1 MMIPMQPI
9 GPEAVGSE
17 LVGPRPIGLRSPGAR
32 SIGPR
37 PIGLAAAALI
47 LTALAV
53 SPAGAQ
59 EAAIYSGMDR
69 LHPVWAENGMVS
81 AQERVA
87 AEVGRDILARGGNAI
102 DAGVAVAF
110 ALAVTLPRA
119 GNLGGGGFMLVHDA
133 ESGETRAIDYRE
145 MAPSSAS
152 RDMFLD
158 AEGNADS
165 EKSRYSGAASGVP
178 GTVAGM
184 KLALDKYGS
193 MDWAEVIAPA
203 IRLAEGITVTPDLAD
218 SLEALRERLTHYP
231 SAAKIFYKEDG
242 ALYRPGETLTQTDL
256 AATLRKIAEEGP
268 DGFYKGEVAEAIAR
282 SVTEA
287 GGRMTVEDLA
297 AYKAVERE
305 PVTGTYRGAEI
316 VSMPPP
322 SSGGVHLIQI
332 LNALEGYPIGA
343 LGANSSETI
352 HLMAEAMK
360 LAYADRSEF
369 LGDPDFVDVPVAALT
384 SKDYAVDMRGKIRA
398 DFATPSEQ
406 IRPADLA
413 PYESEETT
421 HFSVIDKEGNAV
433 SNTYTINFSYGSGLV
448 AEGTGVLMNNEMDDF
463 SAKPGVANAYGLI
476 GGDAN
481 AVEPGKRPLSSM
493 TPTIVKQDGAVWLV
507 TGSPGGARII
517 TTVLQV
523 IMNMIDHDMNVAE
536 ASTAPRIHHQWLPDQ
551 LRVEEGISLDTQRAL
566 LAKGHVLSLEEVMGS
581 TQSVSRNPET
591 GFLLGA
597 SDPRRAGAAT
607 VGY

>member
-1 MMIPMQPI
+1 MLSLFDIRR
-9 GPEAVGSE
+9 VG
-17 LVGPRPIGLRSPGAR
+17 
-32 SIGPR
+32 
-37 PIGLAAAALI
+37 AAAL
-47 LTALAV
+47 ALAV
-53 SPAGAQ
+53 VAAPAHAQ

-69 LHPVWAENGMVS
+69 MHPVWANSGMVS
-81 AQERVA
+81 AQEQIA
-87 AEVGRDILARGGNAI
+87 AEVGRDILAAGGNAV

-119 GNLGGGGFMLVHDA
+119 GNIGGGGFMLVHDA
-133 ESGETRAIDYRE
+133 KTGETHAIDYRE
-145 MAPSSAS
+145 MAPAGAS

-165 EKSRYSGAASGVP
+165 ELSRYSGAASGVP

-184 KLALDKYGS
+184 KLVLDQYGS
-193 MDWAEVIAPA
+193 MPWADVIAPA
-203 IRLAEGITVTPDLAD
+203 IRQAEEGITVTPDLAD
-218 SLEALRERLTHYP
+218 SLEAMKDRLTKYP
-231 SAAKIFYKEDG
+231 SAAKIFYKEG
-242 ALYRPGETLTQTDL
+242 GELYRPGDTLVQADL
-256 AATLRKIAEEGP
+256 ATTLKKIAAEGP
-268 DGFYKGEVAEAIAR
+268 DGFYKGPVAEAIAT

-287 GGRMTVEDLA
+287 GGKMTVEDMA
-297 AYKAVERE
+297 SYKAVSRE
-305 PVTGTYRGAEI
+305 PVRGTYRGYEI

-332 LNALEGYPIGA
+332 LNTLEGYPIGA
-343 LGANSSETI
+343 LGQNSSETL

-360 LAYADRSEF
+360 LAYADRSEY
-369 LGDPDFVDVPVAALT
+369 LGDPDFVDVPVAALI
-384 SKDYAVDMRGKIRA
+384 SKDYAADMRDKISA
-398 DFATPSEQ
+398 TFATPSEQ
-406 IRPADLA
+406 IKPADLA
-413 PYESEETT
+413 RYESDQTT
-421 HFSVIDKEGNAV
+421 HYSIIDKHGNAV

-463 SAKPGVANAYGLI
+463 SAKPGVPNAYGLV

-481 AVEPGKRPLSSM
+481 AVEAGKRPLSSM
-493 TPTIVKQDGAVWLV
+493 TPTIVNKDSEVWLV

-523 IMNMIDHDMNVAE
+523 VMNMIDHDMNVAE
-536 ASTAPRIHHQWLPDQ
+536 ASAAPRVHHQWLPDQ
-551 LRVEEGISLDTQRAL
+551 LRIEEGISVDTQRAL
-566 LAKGHVLSLEEVMGS
+566 QAKGHVLSLEEVMGS
-581 TQSVSRNPET
+581 TQSVMRDPET

>member
-1 MMIPMQPI
+1 MLSVLDIRR
-9 GPEAVGSE
+9 VG
-17 LVGPRPIGLRSPGAR
+17 
-32 SIGPR
+32 
-37 PIGLAAAALI
+37 AAAL
-47 LTALAV
+47 ALAV
-53 SPAGAQ
+53 LGAPATAQ

-69 LHPVWAENGMVS
+69 MHPVWAANGMVS
-81 AQERVA
+81 AQEQIA
-87 AEVGRDILARGGNAI
+87 AEVGRDILAQGGNAV

-119 GNLGGGGFMLVHDA
+119 GNIGGGGFMLVHDA
-133 ESGETRAIDYRE
+133 KTGQTHAIDYRE
-145 MAPSSAS
+145 MAPAGAS

-165 EKSRYSGAASGVP
+165 ELSRFSGAASGVP

-184 KLALDKYGS
+184 KLVLDQYGS
-193 MDWAEVIAPA
+193 MPWADVIAPS
-203 IRLAEGITVTPDLAD
+203 IRLAEEGITVTPDLAD
-218 SLEALRERLTHYP
+218 SLEAMKERLTKYP
-231 SAAKIFYKEDG
+231 SAAKIFYKEG
-242 ALYRPGETLTQTDL
+242 GELYRPGDTLVQADL
-256 AATLRKIAEEGP
+256 AKTLKTIAAEGP
-268 DGFYKGEVAEAIAR
+268 DGFYKGPVAEAIAK

-287 GGRMTVEDLA
+287 GGKMTAEDMA
-297 AYKAVERE
+297 AYKAVSRE
-305 PVTGTYRGAEI
+305 PVRGTYRGYEV

-332 LNALEGYPIGA
+332 LNTLEGYPIGA
-343 LGANSSETI
+343 LGQNSSETL

-360 LAYADRSEF
+360 LAYADRSEY
-369 LGDPDFVDVPVAALT
+369 LGDPDFVDVPVEALMSKEYAA
-384 SKDYAVDMRGKIRA
+384 DMRDKISA
-398 DFATPSEQ
+398 TFATPSEQ
-406 IRPADLA
+406 IKPADLA
-413 PYESEETT
+413 PYESDQTT
-421 HFSVIDKEGNAV
+421 HYSIIDKDGNAI

-463 SAKPGVANAYGLI
+463 SAKPGVPNAYGLV

-481 AVEPGKRPLSSM
+481 AVQGGKRPLSSM
-493 TPTIVKQDGAVWLV
+493 TPTIVNKDGQVWLV

-523 IMNMIDHDMNVAE
+523 VMNMIDHDMNVAE
-536 ASTAPRIHHQWLPDQ
+536 ASAAPRIHHQWLPDQ
-551 LRVEEGISLDTQRAL
+551 LRIEEGISVDTQRAL
-566 LAKGHVLSLEEVMGS
+566 QAKGHVLSLEEVMGS
-581 TQSVSRNPET
+581 TQSVMRDPET

>member
-1 MMIPMQPI
+1 MLSVLDIRR
-9 GPEAVGSE
+9 VG
-17 LVGPRPIGLRSPGAR
+17 
-32 SIGPR
+32 
-37 PIGLAAAALI
+37 AAAL
-47 LTALAV
+47 ALAV
-53 SPAGAQ
+53 LGAPATAQ

-69 LHPVWAENGMVS
+69 MHPVWAANGMVS
-81 AQERVA
+81 AQEQIA
-87 AEVGRDILARGGNAI
+87 AEVGRDILAQGGNAV

-119 GNLGGGGFMLVHDA
+119 GNIGGGGFMLVHDA
-133 ESGETRAIDYRE
+133 KTGQTHAIDYRE
-145 MAPSSAS
+145 MAPAGAS

-165 EKSRYSGAASGVP
+165 ELSRFSGAASGVP

-184 KLALDKYGS
+184 KLVLDQYGS
-193 MDWAEVIAPA
+193 MPWADVIAPS
-203 IRLAEGITVTPDLAD
+203 IRLAEEGITVTPDLAD
-218 SLEALRERLTHYP
+218 SLEAMKERLTKYP
-231 SAAKIFYKEDG
+231 SAAKIFYKEG
-242 ALYRPGETLTQTDL
+242 GELYRPGDTLVQADL
-256 AATLRKIAEEGP
+256 AKTLKTIAAEGP
-268 DGFYKGEVAEAIAR
+268 DGFYKGPVAEAIAK

-287 GGRMTVEDLA
+287 GGNMTVEDMA
-297 AYKAVERE
+297 AYKAVSRE
-305 PVTGTYRGAEI
+305 PVRGTYRGYEV

-332 LNALEGYPIGA
+332 LNTLEGYPIGA
-343 LGANSSETI
+343 LGQNSSETL

-360 LAYADRSEF
+360 LAYADRSEY
-369 LGDPDFVDVPVAALT
+369 LGDPDFVDVPVEALMSKEYAA
-384 SKDYAVDMRGKIRA
+384 DMRDKISA
-398 DFATPSEQ
+398 TFATPSEQ
-406 IRPADLA
+406 IKPADLA
-413 PYESEETT
+413 PYESDQTT
-421 HFSVIDKEGNAV
+421 HYSIIDKDGNAI

-463 SAKPGVANAYGLI
+463 SAKPGVPNAYGLV

-481 AVEPGKRPLSSM
+481 AVQAGKRPLSSM
-493 TPTIVKQDGAVWLV
+493 TPTIVNKDGQVWLV

-523 IMNMIDHDMNVAE
+523 VMNMIDHDMNVAE
-536 ASTAPRIHHQWLPDQ
+536 ASAAPRIHHQWLPDQ
-551 LRVEEGISLDTQRAL
+551 LRIEEGISVDTQRAL
-566 LAKGHVLSLEEVMGS
+566 QAKGHVLSLEEVMGS
-581 TQSVSRNPET
+581 TQSVMRDPET

>member
-1 MMIPMQPI
+1 MIPMQPI

>member
-1 MMIPMQPI
+1 MKIFSYLP
-9 GPEAVGSE
+9 
-17 LVGPRPIGLRSPGAR
+17 L
-32 SIGPR
+32 
-37 PIGLAAAALI
+37 GLAALSLAA
-47 LTALAV
+47 
-53 SPAGAQ
+53 SPLLAQ

-69 LHPVWAENGMVS
+69 VHPVWAENGLVA
-81 AQERVA
+81 AQEQVA
-87 AEVGRDILARGGNAI
+87 AEVGRDILAQGGNAV

-133 ESGETRAIDYRE
+133 ETGETHAIDYRE
-145 MAPSSAS
+145 MAPAGAS

-165 EKSRYSGAASGVP
+165 ELSRYSGAASGVP

-184 KLALDKYGS
+184 KLVLDEFGS
-193 MDWAEVIAPA
+193 MEWADVIAPA
-203 IRLAEGITVTPDLAD
+203 IKLAEEGITVTPDLAD
-218 SLEALRERLTHYP
+218 SLEVMQERLTKYP
-231 SAAKIFYKEDG
+231 TAAEIFYKEDG
-242 ALYRPGETLTQTDL
+242 ALFRPGDTLVQADL
-256 AATLRKIAEEGP
+256 AQTLKTVAEEGP
-268 DGFYKGEVAEAIAR
+268 DGFYKGRIAEAIAK
-282 SVTEA
+282 SVTDA
-287 GGRMTVEDLA
+287 GGQITVEDMA
-297 AYKAVERE
+297 NYKAVKRE
-305 PVTGTYRGAEI
+305 PVKGTYRGYEI

-360 LAYADRSEF
+360 LAYADRSEY
-369 LGDPDFVDVPVAALT
+369 LGDPDFVDVPVDVLT
-384 SKDYAVDMRGKIRA
+384 SKEYAEDMRDKISA
-398 DFATPSEQ
+398 AFATPSQQ
-406 IRPADLA
+406 IKPADLA
-413 PYESEETT
+413 PYESDQTT
-421 HFSVIDKEGNAV
+421 HYSIIDKEGNAI

-448 AEGTGVLMNNEMDDF
+448 ADGTGVLMNNEMDDF
-463 SAKPGVANAYGLI
+463 SAKPGVPNAYGLI

-493 TPTIVKQDGAVWLV
+493 TPTIVNKDGKVWLV

-536 ASTAPRIHHQWLPDQ
+536 ASTAARIHHQWLPDE
-551 LRVEEGISLDTQRAL
+551 LRIEEGISLDTQRAL
-566 LAKGHVLSLEEVMGS
+566 QAKGHTISLDEVMGS
-581 TQSVSRNPET
+581 TQSVMQDPES
-591 GFLLGA
+591 GYLLGA

>member
-1 MMIPMQPI
+1 MLSVLDIRR
-9 GPEAVGSE
+9 VG
-17 LVGPRPIGLRSPGAR
+17 
-32 SIGPR
+32 
-37 PIGLAAAALI
+37 AAAL
-47 LTALAV
+47 ALAV
-53 SPAGAQ
+53 LGAPATAQ

-69 LHPVWAENGMVS
+69 MHPVWAANGMVS
-81 AQERVA
+81 AQEQIA
-87 AEVGRDILARGGNAI
+87 AEVGRDILAQGGNAV

-119 GNLGGGGFMLVHDA
+119 GNIGGGGFMLVHDA
-133 ESGETRAIDYRE
+133 KTGQTHAIDYRE
-145 MAPSSAS
+145 MAPAGAS

-165 EKSRYSGAASGVP
+165 ELSRFSGAASGVP

-184 KLALDKYGS
+184 KLVLDQYGS
-193 MDWAEVIAPA
+193 MPWADVIAPS
-203 IRLAEGITVTPDLAD
+203 IRLAEEGITVTPDLAD
-218 SLEALRERLTHYP
+218 SLEAMKERLTKYP
-231 SAAKIFYKEDG
+231 SAAKIFYKEG
-242 ALYRPGETLTQTDL
+242 GELYRPGDTLVQADL
-256 AATLRKIAEEGP
+256 AKTLKTIAAEGP
-268 DGFYKGEVAEAIAR
+268 DGFYKGPVAEAIAK

-287 GGRMTVEDLA
+287 GGNMTVEDMA
-297 AYKAVERE
+297 AYKAVSRE
-305 PVTGTYRGAEI
+305 PVRGTYRGYEV

-332 LNALEGYPIGA
+332 LNTLEGYPIGA
-343 LGANSSETI
+343 LGQNSSETL

-360 LAYADRSEF
+360 LAYADRSEY
-369 LGDPDFVDVPVAALT
+369 LGDPDFVDVPVEALMSKEYAA
-384 SKDYAVDMRGKIRA
+384 DMRDKISA
-398 DFATPSEQ
+398 TFATPSEQ
-406 IRPADLA
+406 IKPADLA
-413 PYESEETT
+413 PYESDQTT
-421 HFSVIDKEGNAV
+421 HYSIIDKDGSAI

-463 SAKPGVANAYGLI
+463 SAKPGVPNAYGLV

-481 AVEPGKRPLSSM
+481 AVQAGKRPLSSM
-493 TPTIVKQDGAVWLV
+493 TPTIVNKDGQVWLV

-523 IMNMIDHDMNVAE
+523 VMNMIDHDMNVAE
-536 ASTAPRIHHQWLPDQ
+536 ASAAPRIHHQWLPDQ
-551 LRVEEGISLDTQRAL
+551 LRIEEGISVDTQRAL
-566 LAKGHVLSLEEVMGS
+566 QAKGHVLSLEEVMGS
-581 TQSVSRNPET
+581 TQSVMRDPET

>member
-1 MMIPMQPI
+1 MAIL
-9 GPEAVGSE
+9 ES
-17 LVGPRPIGLRSPGAR
+17 LRRTG
-32 SIGPR
+32 
-37 PIGLAAAALI
+37 AAAL
-47 LTALAV
+47 ALAATAALPL
-53 SPAGAQ
+53 SAQ
-59 EAAIYSGMDR
+59 EVAIYSGMDR
-69 LHPVWAENGMVS
+69 MHPVWAENGMVA

-87 AEVGRDILARGGNAI
+87 AEIGRDILEQGGNAI

-133 ESGETRAIDYRE
+133 ETGETHAIDYRE
-145 MAPSSAS
+145 MAPAGAT

-165 EKSRYSGAASGVP
+165 DKSRFTGAAAGVP

-184 KLALDKYGS
+184 KLVLDEYGS
-193 MDWAEVIAPA
+193 MEWADVIAPA
-203 IRLAEGITVTPDLAD
+203 IRLAEEGIEVTPDLAD
-218 SLEALRERLTHYP
+218 SLEALKERLTRYP
-231 SAAKIFYKEDG
+231 SAAEIFYKEG
-242 ALYRPGETLTQTDL
+242 GELYRPGDTLVQADL
-256 AATLRKIAEEGP
+256 ADTLKTIAEQGP
-268 DGFYKGEVAEAIAR
+268 EGFYTGEVAEAIVS

-287 GGRMTVEDLA
+287 GGFITTEDMA
-297 AYKAVERE
+297 NYEAVQRE
-305 PVTGTYRGAEI
+305 PIRGTYRGYEI

-322 SSGGVHLIQI
+322 SSGGIHLVQI
-332 LNALEGYPIGA
+332 LNALEAYPIGA
-343 LGANSSETI
+343 LGANSAQTI

-369 LGDPDFVDVPVAALT
+369 LGDTDFVDVPIDILT
-384 SKDYAVDMRGKIRA
+384 SKDYAADMREKI
-398 DFATPSEQ
+398 DTNFATPSEQ
-406 IRPADLA
+406 IAPADLA
-413 PYESEETT
+413 PYESNETT
-421 HFSVIDKEGNAV
+421 HFSIIDKDGNAV

-463 SAKPGVANAYGLI
+463 SAKPGVPNAYGLI

-493 TPTIVKQDGAVWLV
+493 TPTIVNKDGEVWLV

-536 ASTAPRIHHQWLPDQ
+536 ATASPRIHHQWLPDE
-551 LRVEEGISLDTQRAL
+551 LRIEEGISIDTQRAL
-566 LAKGHVLSLEEVMGS
+566 QGMGQNISLQEVMGS
-581 TQSVSRNPET
+581 TQSVMRDPES
-591 GFLLGA
+591 GYLLGA

>member
-1 MMIPMQPI
+1 MLSMIDFRRM
-9 GPEAVGSE
+9 G
-17 LVGPRPIGLRSPGAR
+17 
-32 SIGPR
+32 
-37 PIGLAAAALI
+37 AAAL
-47 LTALAV
+47 ALAV
-53 SPAGAQ
+53 LGAPATAQ

-69 LHPVWAENGMVS
+69 MHPVWAASGMVS
-81 AQERVA
+81 AQEQVA
-87 AEVGRDILARGGNAI
+87 AEVGRDILAQGGNAV

-119 GNLGGGGFMLVHDA
+119 GNIGGGGFMLVHDA
-133 ESGETRAIDYRE
+133 KTGQTHAIDYRE
-145 MAPSSAS
+145 MAPAGAT

-165 EKSRYSGAASGVP
+165 ELSRYSGAASGVP

-184 KLALDKYGS
+184 KLVLDQYGS
-193 MDWAEVIAPA
+193 MEWADVIAPA
-203 IRLAEGITVTPDLAD
+203 IRLAEEGITVTPDLAD
-218 SLEALRERLTHYP
+218 SLEAMKERLTKYP

-242 ALYRPGETLTQTDL
+242 ELYRPGDRFVQADL
-256 AATLRKIAEEGP
+256 AKTLKTIAAEGP
-268 DGFYKGEVAEAIAR
+268 DGFYKGPVAEAIAKA
-282 SVTEA
+282 VTEA
-287 GGRMTVEDLA
+287 GGNMTVEDMA
-297 AYKAVERE
+297 AYKAVSRE
-305 PVTGTYRGAEI
+305 PVRGTYRGYEV

-332 LNALEGYPIGA
+332 LNTLEGYPIGA
-343 LGANSSETI
+343 LGQNSSETL

-360 LAYADRSEF
+360 LAYADRSEY
-369 LGDPDFVDVPVAALT
+369 LGDPDFVDVPVEALM
-384 SKDYAVDMRGKIRA
+384 SKDYAADMRDKISA
-398 DFATPSEQ
+398 SFATPSEQ
-406 IRPADLA
+406 IKPADLA
-413 PYESEETT
+413 PYESDQTT
-421 HFSVIDKEGNAV
+421 HYSIIDKDGNAI

-463 SAKPGVANAYGLI
+463 SAKPGVPNAYGLV

-481 AVEPGKRPLSSM
+481 AVAAGKRPLSSM
-493 TPTIVKQDGAVWLV
+493 TPTIVNKDGEVWLV

-523 IMNMIDHDMNVAE
+523 VMNMIDHDMNVAE
-536 ASTAPRIHHQWLPDQ
+536 ASAAPRIHHQWLPDQ
-551 LRVEEGISLDTQRAL
+551 LRIEEGISLDTQRAL
-566 LAKGHVLSLEEVMGS
+566 QSKGHILSLEEVMGS
-581 TQSVSRNPET
+581 TQSVMRDPET

>member
-17 LVGPRPIGLRSPGAR
+17 LVGPRPIGLRSISAR
-32 SIGPR
+32 SNGPR
-37 PIGLAAAALI
+37 PIGLTAAAALV

-145 MAPSSAS
+145 MAPSGAS

-218 SLEALRERLTHYP
+218 SLEAMRERLTHYP

-406 IRPADLA
+406 IRPADLT

-463 SAKPGVANAYGLI
+463 SAKPGV
-476 GGDAN
+476 
-481 AVEPGKRPLSSM
+481 P
-493 TPTIVKQDGAVWLV
+493 TPTG
-507 TGSPGGARII
+507 
-517 TTVLQV
+517 
-523 IMNMIDHDMNVAE
+523 
-536 ASTAPRIHHQWLPDQ
+536 
-551 LRVEEGISLDTQRAL
+551 
-566 LAKGHVLSLEEVMGS
+566 
-581 TQSVSRNPET
+581 
-591 GFLLGA
+591 
-597 SDPRRAGAAT
+597 
-607 VGY
+607 

>member
-1 MMIPMQPI
+1 MLSVLDIRR
-9 GPEAVGSE
+9 VG
-17 LVGPRPIGLRSPGAR
+17 
-32 SIGPR
+32 
-37 PIGLAAAALI
+37 AAAL
-47 LTALAV
+47 ALAV
-53 SPAGAQ
+53 LGAPATAQ

-69 LHPVWAENGMVS
+69 MHPVWAANGMVS
-81 AQERVA
+81 AQEQIA
-87 AEVGRDILARGGNAI
+87 AEVGRDILAQGGNAV

-119 GNLGGGGFMLVHDA
+119 GNIGGGGFMLVHDA
-133 ESGETRAIDYRE
+133 KTGQTHAIDYRE
-145 MAPSSAS
+145 MAPAGAS

-165 EKSRYSGAASGVP
+165 ELSRYSGAASGVP

-184 KLALDKYGS
+184 KLVLDQYGS
-193 MDWAEVIAPA
+193 MPWADVIAPS
-203 IRLAEGITVTPDLAD
+203 IRLAEEGITVTPDLAD
-218 SLEALRERLTHYP
+218 SLEAMKERLTKYP
-231 SAAKIFYKEDG
+231 SAAKIFYKEG
-242 ALYRPGETLTQTDL
+242 GELYRPGDTLVQADL
-256 AATLRKIAEEGP
+256 AKTLKTIAAEGP
-268 DGFYKGEVAEAIAR
+268 DGFYKGPVAEAIAK

-287 GGRMTVEDLA
+287 GGNMTVEDMA
-297 AYKAVERE
+297 AYKAVSRE
-305 PVTGTYRGAEI
+305 PVRGTYRGYEV

-332 LNALEGYPIGA
+332 LNTLEGYPIGA
-343 LGANSSETI
+343 LGQNSSETL

-360 LAYADRSEF
+360 LAYADRSEY
-369 LGDPDFVDVPVAALT
+369 LGDPDFVDVPVKALMSKEYAA
-384 SKDYAVDMRGKIRA
+384 DMRDKISA
-398 DFATPSEQ
+398 TFATPSEQ
-406 IRPADLA
+406 IKPADLA
-413 PYESEETT
+413 PYESDQTT
-421 HFSVIDKEGNAV
+421 HYSIIDKDGSAI

-463 SAKPGVANAYGLI
+463 SAKPGVPNAYGLV

-481 AVEPGKRPLSSM
+481 AVQAGKRPLSSM
-493 TPTIVKQDGAVWLV
+493 TPTIVNKDGQVWLV

-523 IMNMIDHDMNVAE
+523 VMNMIDHDMNVAE
-536 ASTAPRIHHQWLPDQ
+536 ASAAPRIHHQWLPDQ
-551 LRVEEGISLDTQRAL
+551 LRIEEGISVDTQRAL
-566 LAKGHVLSLEEVMGS
+566 QAKGHVLSLEEVMGS
-581 TQSVSRNPET
+581 TQSVMRDPET

>member
-1 MMIPMQPI
+1 MIPMQPI

-581 TQSVSRNPET
+581 TQSVSRDPET

>member
-1 MMIPMQPI
+1 MKIFSYLP
-9 GPEAVGSE
+9 
-17 LVGPRPIGLRSPGAR
+17 L
-32 SIGPR
+32 
-37 PIGLAAAALI
+37 GLAALSLAA
-47 LTALAV
+47 
-53 SPAGAQ
+53 SPLLAQ

-69 LHPVWAENGMVS
+69 VHPVWAENGLVA
-81 AQERVA
+81 AQEQVA
-87 AEVGRDILARGGNAI
+87 AEVGRDILAQGGNAV

-133 ESGETRAIDYRE
+133 ETGETHAIDYRE
-145 MAPSSAS
+145 MAPASAS

-165 EKSRYSGAASGVP
+165 ELSRYSGAASGVP

-184 KLALDKYGS
+184 KLVLDEFGS
-193 MDWAEVIAPA
+193 MEWADVIAPA
-203 IRLAEGITVTPDLAD
+203 IKLAEEGITVTPDLAD
-218 SLEALRERLTHYP
+218 SLEAMQERLTKYP
-231 SAAKIFYKEDG
+231 TAAKIFYKEDG
-242 ALYRPGETLTQTDL
+242 ALFRPGDTLVQADL
-256 AATLRKIAEEGP
+256 AQTLKTVAEEGP
-268 DGFYKGEVAEAIAR
+268 DGFYKGRIAEAIAK
-282 SVTEA
+282 SVTDA
-287 GGRMTVEDLA
+287 GGQITVEDMA
-297 AYKAVERE
+297 NYKAVKRE
-305 PVTGTYRGAEI
+305 PVKGTYRGYEI

-360 LAYADRSEF
+360 LAYADRSEY
-369 LGDPDFVDVPVAALT
+369 LGDPDFVDVPVDVLT
-384 SKDYAVDMRGKIRA
+384 SKEYAEGMRDKISA
-398 DFATPSEQ
+398 AFATPSQQ
-406 IRPADLA
+406 IKPADLA
-413 PYESEETT
+413 PYESDQTT
-421 HFSVIDKEGNAV
+421 HYSIIDKAGNAI

-448 AEGTGVLMNNEMDDF
+448 ADGTGVLMNNEMDDF
-463 SAKPGVANAYGLI
+463 SAKPGVPNAYGLI

-493 TPTIVKQDGAVWLV
+493 TPTIVNKDGKVWLV

-536 ASTAPRIHHQWLPDQ
+536 ASTAARIHHQWLPDE
-551 LRVEEGISLDTQRAL
+551 LRIEEGISLDTQRAL
-566 LAKGHVLSLEEVMGS
+566 QAKGHTISLDEVMGS
-581 TQSVSRNPET
+581 TQSVMQDPES
-591 GFLLGA
+591 GYLLGA